1 MFAHSPRDSSRID
14 QALNKKPN
22 QHQARDA
29 VRPCAALSEKH
40 TAVSVESPCKNI
52 CQMHEPSGHCIGCG
66 RTLDEIALWSVLDDD
81 DKRAVWALL
90 PDRLAALPP
99 LPPEHSALR

>member
-1 MFAHSPRDSSRID
+1 M
-14 QALNKKPN
+14 
-22 QHQARDA
+22 
-29 VRPCAALSEKH
+29 RPCG
-40 TAVSVESPCKNI
+40 VSVASPCKNI

-90 PDRLAALPP
+90 PERLAALPP
-99 LPPEHSALR
+99 LPPEYSAQR